1 MKTPKEI
8 NKIYDRLPKEKVE
21 LNAKRVELGI
31 ADRVNDWLKSFDGEY
46 KKLDNL
52 MDAYYKKIFSLQKEF
67 APISKLYTNFDNTI
81 KTLKKNNDAYAKAAK
96 ELGVKQNELPL
107 YKNAEAAL
115 KRADN
120 MVAEFFEANA
130 ISKKI
135 NQSI

>member
-21 LNAKRVELGI
+21 LNATRVELGI
-31 ADRVNDWLKSFDGEY
+31 ANDIESEIKSFDDEY

-67 APISKLYTNFDNTI
+67 APISKMYTEFDSTI
-81 KTLKKNNDAYAKAAK
+81 KTLKKNSDAYAIAAK
-96 ELGVKQNELPL
+96 ELGVKPNELPL

-115 KRADN
+115 NRADN

>member
-1 MKTPKEI
+1 MNTTK
-8 NKIYDRLPKEKVE
+8 NLDKIFSKLPVE
-21 LNAKRVELGI
+21 LNSIKVELGI
-31 ADRVNDWLKSFDGEY
+31 ADDIESEIKSFDDEY

-52 MDAYYKKIFSLQKEF
+52 MDAYYNKIFSLQKEF
-67 APISKLYTNFDNTI
+67 APISKMYTEFDSTI

-107 YKNAEAAL
+107 YKKAEAAL

>member
-21 LNAKRVELGI
+21 LNATKVELGI
-31 ADRVNDWLKSFDGEY
+31 ADRVNDVLKSFDGEY

-67 APISKLYTNFDNTI
+67 APISKLYTEFDSTI
-81 KTLKKNNDAYAKAAK
+81 KTLKKDNDAYAKAAK

-107 YKNAEAAL
+107 YKKAEAAL